1 MEPASP
7 PRADVLVIIP
17 CLNEESHIERV
28 IGAVLRDPAAPRLL
42 LVVAD
47 GGSTDRTCAIVGALS
62 ERHPQ
67 LRLLN
72 NPLRIQSAAV
82 NRAARQFGAGR
93 RWLVRM
99 DAHADYPDGFV
110 SRLLAEAERTVA
122 ASVVVAMRAQGL
134 TCFQRAVATAQ
145 NSLLGA
151 GGSPHRRGGDARYVD
166 HGHHALFDLA
176 QFLGAGGYDETQS
189 HNEDAEFDV
198 RLARAGGRIWLTR
211 STEVVYFPRGRA
223 EDLYLQ
229 YRNHGRGRAQTIL
242 RHRLR
247 PKPRQLAPACVLP
260 ALFAACFAPLAPLTA
275 APALLWLAACL
286 ASGAVL
292 GIRERSRCALAAGF
306 AAPVMHLG
314 WSVGFWSMF
323 VEAVGRA
330 MPHPV
335 GALLPRP
342 R

>member
-1 MEPASP
+1 MEPGSSTVD
-7 PRADVLVIIP
+7 DVLVVIP

-28 IGAVLRDPAAPRLL
+28 IAAVLCDPAAGRAL

-47 GGSTDRTCAIVGALS
+47 GGSTDRTCAIVGALA

-67 LRLLN
+67 LRLLH
-72 NPLRIQSAAV
+72 NPKRIQSAAV
-82 NRAARQFGAGR
+82 NRAACLFGTGR

-99 DAHADYPDGFV
+99 DAHADYPRGFV
-110 SRLLAEAERTVA
+110 SRLIAEAERTAA
-122 ASVVVAMRAQGL
+122 ASVVVAMKARGL
-134 TCFQRAVATAQ
+134 TCFQRAVAAAQ

-151 GGSPHRRGGDARYVD
+151 GGSPHRRAGNACYVD

-176 QFLGAGGYDETQS
+176 RFLGAGGYDETQS

-211 STEVVYFPRGRA
+211 QTEVVYFPRGRP

-229 YRNHGRGRAQTIL
+229 YQDHGRGRAQTIM

-247 PKPRQLAPACVLP
+247 PKVRQLAPACVLP
-260 ALFAACFAPLAPLTA
+260 ALFAACLAPLASLAA
-275 APALLWLAACL
+275 APALLWLAACMI
-286 ASGAVL
+286 SGVAL
-292 GIRERSRCALAAGF
+292 GIRQRSRCALAAGF
-306 AAPVMHLG
+306 AAPIMHLG
-314 WSVGFWSMF
+314 WSVGFWSVF
-323 VEAVGRA
+323 VEVAGEAVPR
-330 MPHPV
+330 PV
-335 GALLPRP
+335 GGLLPRP